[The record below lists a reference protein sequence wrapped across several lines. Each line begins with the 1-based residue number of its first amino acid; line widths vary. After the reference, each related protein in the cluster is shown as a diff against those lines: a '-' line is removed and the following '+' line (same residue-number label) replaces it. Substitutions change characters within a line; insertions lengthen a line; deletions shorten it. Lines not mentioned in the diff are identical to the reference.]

1 LHFSFVTTVIFSEE
15 GTTTH
20 EQGLVSHVTAVSLN
34 FRPWSGLKIWTH
46 RRHFRQKFPLVEVR
60 DDHFTHSLT
69 HSLTV
74 CHSLT
79 HSLTHCIAHSC
90 YIILSL
96 MSATGTRGAGFG
108 LDAELAKK
116 QAAKYDPAR
125 EAASLRW

>member
-1 LHFSFVTTVIFSEE
+1 LFGAENLVFIF
-15 GTTTH
+15 
-20 EQGLVSHVTAVSLN
+20 AKN
-34 FRPWSGLKIWTH
+34 FRWL
-46 RRHFRQKFPLVEVR
+46 RLRVEVMI
-60 DDHFTHSLT
+60 TSLTYHSLI
-69 HSLTV
+69 
-74 CHSLT
+74 T